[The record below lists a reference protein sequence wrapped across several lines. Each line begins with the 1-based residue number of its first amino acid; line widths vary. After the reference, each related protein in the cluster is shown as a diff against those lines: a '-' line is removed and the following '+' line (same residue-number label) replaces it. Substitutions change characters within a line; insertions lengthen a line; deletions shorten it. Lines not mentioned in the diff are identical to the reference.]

1 MTKEVTNQDIL
12 RAIIEISES
21 QHNLEEKLTL
31 TEKKLSGKIDST
43 KVELN
48 QKIDVTKAE
57 LNQKIDSIKVELNQR
72 IDSTKVELKEAISN
86 VENKVDLV
94 DSHLYVQ
101 AGDLSRTKA
110 EVKMLQDAKS

>member
-1 MTKEVTNQDIL
+1 MSKEVTNQDIL
-12 RAIIEISES
+12 RAI
-21 QHNLEEKLTL
+21 
-31 TEKKLSGKIDST
+31 TEVANELKETKGQLNQKIDVT

-57 LNQKIDSIKVELNQR
+57 LNQKIDSIKAELQ
-72 IDSTKVELKEAISN
+72 EAISN

>member
-1 MTKEVTNQDIL
+1 MSQEVTNQDIL

-31 TEKKLSGKIDST
+31 TEKKLSDKIKAA

-48 QKIDVTKAE
+48 QKIEAT
-57 LNQKIDSIKVELNQR
+57 KVELNQR
-72 IDSTKVELKEAISN
+72 NEVTKVELKEAISN
-86 VENKVDLV
+86 VEKKVDLV

>member
-1 MTKEVTNQDIL
+1 MKKEILLAIKELSADLQDTKADLKAEIGSVRSELKSDI
-12 RAIIEISES
+12 
-21 QHNLEEKLTL
+21 EKL
-31 TEKKLSGKIDST
+31 D
-43 KVELN
+43 
-48 QKIDVTKAE
+48 QKIEA
-57 LNQKIDSIKVELNQR
+57 
-72 IDSTKVELKEAISN
+72 TKVELKEDISN